1 VIAAAPLLNL
11 HHSDMPGETL
21 PNALELRAVRC
32 TRNGVHVGPV
42 SVGIP
47 ADRFTVFRGAEGSG
61 TELLLRIL
69 GLLET
74 ADQGEVFVKGKCLSI
89 MDEEML
95 AELRRRHFGY
105 LFAAPFLLPAFT
117 VLENVVMPMF
127 KVLDS
132 GPAEA
137 RLRAEELL
145 RFVGVEQYEQA
156 PAGELS
162 FFEQRCVALA
172 RALATEPAVLLVE
185 NFDAELPFEQQR
197 QFARLLRE
205 TCQRWRTTIV
215 ATVSPTWMPAA
226 GDHVFEVTRGN
237 LELAP
242 APLPQS

>member
-1 VIAAAPLLNL
+1 
-11 HHSDMPGETL
+11 MPGETV

-32 TRNGVHVGPV
+32 TRNGVHIGPV
-42 SVGIP
+42 NVGVP
-47 ADRFTVFRGAEGSG
+47 AHRLTVLRGADGSG
-61 TELLLRIL
+61 KELLLRIL

-74 ADQGEVFVKGKCLSI
+74 ADQGEVFVEGKCLSRI
-89 MDEEML
+89 GEESL

-117 VLENVVMPMF
+117 ALENVVMPMF
-127 KVLDS
+127 KVLDAN
-132 GPAEA
+132 PTEA

-145 RFVGVEQYEQA
+145 RFAGVEQYEQE
-156 PAGELS
+156 PAGDLP

-185 NFDAELPFEQQR
+185 NFDAELSFDQQR
-197 QFARLLRE
+197 QFSRLLRE
-205 TCQRWRTTIV
+205 ACQRWRNTVI
-215 ATVSPTWMPAA
+215 ATVSPTWMAAA
-226 GDHVFEVTRGN
+226 GDHVFEVTRGK